1 MTRIQMLGLAVA
13 IATGMMAPMA
23 ATANPKTDR
32 IVETTTDTAEIRML
46 FVREIRAHLVE
57 VREARHARAERRAEA
72 RRAAEAAAA
81 AAEAAATSAPTYTSS
96 YSGEGSRLSDDQVA
110 SYLRGAGFPE
120 SAIQQMLYYSHR
132 ESGNCPTAV
141 NGLSGCPSY
150 EAAAQ
155 HVEAYH
161 SACGLFQIYTC
172 PGPDALDPARNAA
185 LAYSKYQS
193 SGFSPWSL

>member
-13 IATGMMAPMA
+13 IATGMMAPMS

-57 VREARHARAERRAEA
+57 VREARQARAERRAEA

-81 AAEAAATSAPTYTSS
+81 AVSTPAPAPTYGTTSS
-96 YSGEGSRLSDDQVA
+96 GGCLSDAEIA
-110 SYLRGAGFPE
+110 SYARGAGFPE
-120 SAIQQMLYYSHR
+120 SVIPTMVYIAGR
-132 ESGNCPTAV
+132 ESGGCPGAV
-141 NGLSGCPSY
+141 NGGGP
-150 EAAAQ
+150 AVAGGP
-155 HVEAYH
+155 
-161 SACGLFQIYTC
+161 ACGLWQIYTC

-193 SGFSPWSL
+193 AGLSPWSM